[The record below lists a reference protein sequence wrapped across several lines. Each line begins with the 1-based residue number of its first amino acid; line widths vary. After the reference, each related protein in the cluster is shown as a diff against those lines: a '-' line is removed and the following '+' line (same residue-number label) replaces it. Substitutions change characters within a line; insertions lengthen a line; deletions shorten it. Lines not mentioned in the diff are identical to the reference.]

1 MIHQREKKK
10 TVLASRDGWW
20 EKTGGVREKKKLT
33 CKAKEWYLA
42 Y

>member
-1 MIHQREKKK
+1 MIHQREKKNGFGK
-10 TVLASRDGWW
+10 QRWMVGKDR
-20 EKTGGVREKKKLT
+20 GVREKKKLT